1 MSDTTGA
8 PQVQSLPDLLAV
20 AYQIEADAVERYEL
34 LAAQME
40 THNNPEL
47 LAVFRDL
54 ARAKSIH
61 RDEIRRLAGDMDL
74 VAHARKAARWMKGE
88 SPEEVDLGRVH
99 YMMTPW
105 HALDLALAA
114 EMRALA
120 FFSSVAG
127 TATDA
132 RIKEMAEEFAEE
144 ETQHVNLVYR
154 LMQKYHLP
162 AHSWSDDLDPVA
174 TQG

>member
-74 VAHARKAARWMKGE
+74 AHFIRPRFACGSKGGDE
-88 SPEEVDLGRVH
+88 AVG
-99 YMMTPW
+99 
-105 HALDLALAA
+105 
-114 EMRALA
+114 
-120 FFSSVAG
+120 
-127 TATDA
+127 
-132 RIKEMAEEFAEE
+132 FA
-144 ETQHVNLVYR
+144 
-154 LMQKYHLP
+154 
-162 AHSWSDDLDPVA
+162 
-174 TQG
+174 

>member
-1 MSDTTGA
+1 
-8 PQVQSLPDLLAV
+8 
-20 AYQIEADAVERYEL
+20 
-34 LAAQME
+34 
-40 THNNPEL
+40 
-47 LAVFRDL
+47 
-54 ARAKSIH
+54 
-61 RDEIRRLAGDMDL
+61 
-74 VAHARKAARWMKGE
+74 MKGE